1 MSDLIERL
9 RDTRW
14 RNNCNTTLQ
23 KEAADRIEELESVVD
38 VVRAIKWRSIDK
50 DNMEF
55 ATTCFVVDKVRDAV
69 AALSDMTAG
78 GQDMP
83 SDLIDLVRSQRG
95 GTTMAEDL
103 LIERIEELEAAL
115 KEIVHGSSDGMT
127 HGGIKC
133 RAIAKAA
140 LKEQT

>member
-1 MSDLIERL
+1 MTAGGQDMPGLSFTMVISE
-9 RDTRW
+9 
-14 RNNCNTTLQ
+14 
-23 KEAADRIEELESVVD
+23 D
-38 VVRAIKWRSIDK
+38 V
-50 DNMEF
+50 
-55 ATTCFVVDKVRDAV
+55 
-69 AALSDMTAG
+69 ALPPAAG

-133 RAIAKAA
+133 REIAKAA